1 MVIHPIVGILI
12 MAIWRFPKMGG
23 TPKSFPRTWG
33 SFAMAQATTD
43 SSADFKVPQPVVA
56 ALSAWA
62 AVAKAAWSFREKS
75 GLQSR
80 TNT

>member
-1 MVIHPIVGILI
+1 
-12 MAIWRFPKMGG
+12 
-23 TPKSFPRTWG
+23 
-33 SFAMAQATTD
+33 MAQATTD

-75 GLQSR
+75 RLQSR